1 MNLGD
6 IKNIHTLHSLPE
18 VDRFNSLDI
27 PDSIQTTR
35 NLVSGWLQLQK
46 SQPRLSYIFCINLKI
61 SNEFIGLVAM
71 NLREIKFRNAEIWIK
86 IHPDYWN
93 IGFGTEVINKIVHF
107 GFNDL
112 NLHRIEAG
120 CATGNTA
127 SGRMLEK
134 AGMLKEGT
142 KRKILPVRGEWLD
155 AYSYAIL
162 EEDFI
167 KTEPG

>member
-1 MNLGD
+1 
-6 IKNIHTLHSLPE
+6 
-18 VDRFNSLDI
+18 
-27 PDSIQTTR
+27 
-35 NLVSGWLQLQK
+35 
-46 SQPRLSYIFCINLKI
+46 
-61 SNEFIGLVAM
+61 M

-134 AGMLKEGT
+134 AGLLREGT